1 MTLGQKR
8 DWKKPIKGKEKAPFK
23 QSRIPPQK
31 GGRGNETT
39 RFKQRGST
47 GLAHLMGFANPPLA
61 SKLLEG
67 AAKKV
72 VL

>member
-1 MTLGQKR
+1 MLGQKN
-8 DWKKPIKGKEKAPFK
+8 DWKNQSKGKKKLPSNKAENPHK
-23 QSRIPPQK
+23 NGAGKMKPPVSYK
-31 GGRGNETT
+31 
-39 RFKQRGST
+39 RGST